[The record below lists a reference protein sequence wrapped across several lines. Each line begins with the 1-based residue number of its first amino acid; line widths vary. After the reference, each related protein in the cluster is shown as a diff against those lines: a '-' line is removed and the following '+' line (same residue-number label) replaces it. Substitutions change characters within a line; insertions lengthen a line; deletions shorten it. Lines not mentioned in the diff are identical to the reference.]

1 MTLVLSTP
9 SLLDLASQINQEH
22 DACEQAY
29 RSGLDH
35 ARRAGNL
42 LNQVKIQIRHGQWL
56 SWLAENCSIS
66 ERTAQAYMRVDREWA
81 KLEESATIAD
91 LSFRD
96 ALTLLSEPEEPT
108 IQVVE
113 AELVSEPP
121 KRSSQQKFAIGQ
133 TVQVANPEN
142 LYAGEAVQIVD
153 RHGDVHI
160 GKTSKGVEYPFLP
173 AELQATSEPQQSTPL
188 PTPHSPLLTPQ
199 LSETENLKAI
209 LREVYEIFGEGLPFT
224 LASRIAEAIAL

>member
-1 MTLVLSTP
+1 MTLVLSTSS

-42 LNQVKIQIRHGQWL
+42 LNQVKSQLRHGQWL
-56 SWLAENCSIS
+56 TWLAENCSLA

-121 KRSSQQKFAIGQ
+121 QRPSQQKFAIGA

-142 LYAGEAVQIVD
+142 LYAGEAVTIVD
-153 RHGDVHI
+153 RHGDVYI
-160 GKTSKGVEYPFLP
+160 GKTSKDTEYPFLP
-173 AELQATSEPQQSTPL
+173 AELQAAQPNSQL
-188 PTPHSPLLTPQ
+188 PTPNSQHLTPNTQ
-199 LSETENLKAI
+199 HSETETLKFL
-209 LREVYEIFGEGLPFT
+209 LREVYELFGEGLPFA
-224 LASRIAEAIAL
+224 LASRIAEAIA